1 MAVGGSVKG
10 FSQIKSAIEQVKK
23 EHEKKKRKAL
33 NRIGVIIKAD
43 SVKLTPVDTSNL
55 RGSAYIDVD
64 GSKSVFIG
72 YTADYA
78 VYVHE
83 DLEATHEV
91 GEAKFLEKAVK
102 MNQKRII
109 DEIAKGG
116 L

>member
-10 FSQIKSAIEQVKK
+10 LSQIKNALTQVKK

-33 NRIGVIIKAD
+33 TRIGVIVKAD
-43 SVKLTPVDTSNL
+43 SVKLTPIDTSNL

-72 YTADYA
+72 YTAYYA

-83 DLEATHEV
+83 DLEAYHEV
-91 GEAKFLEKAVK
+91 GEAKFLDKAIK

-109 DEIAKGG
+109 EELAKGG

>member
-10 FSQIKSAIEQVKK
+10 LGQIKNALSQVKK

-33 NRIGVIIKAD
+33 TRIGVIVKAD
-43 SVKLTPVDTSNL
+43 SVKLTP
-55 RGSAYIDVD
+55 YIDVD

-72 YTADYA
+72 YTAYYA

-83 DLEATHEV
+83 DLEAYHEV
-91 GEAKFLEKAVK
+91 GEAKFLDKAIK

-109 DEIAKGG
+109 EELAKGG

>member
-1 MAVGGSVKG
+1 MAIGGKVKG
-10 FSQIKSAIEQVKK
+10 LEQIKNALAQVKK
-23 EHEKKKRKAL
+23 EHDKKKRQAL

-64 GSKSVFIG
+64 GTKSVFIG
-72 YTADYA
+72 YTASYA
-78 VYVHE
+78 VFVHE
-83 DLEATHEV
+83 DLEAIHKV

-102 MNQKRII
+102 MNKQRII
-109 DEIAKGG
+109 EELAKGG